1 MPLPLFLKLSA
12 AIIFGIQF
20 LIFAYL
26 YSSHRVPFFRYLLW
40 AWGFFVVAKVS
51 ALSLALVPEAG
62 AGVLAF
68 VADFDGVL
76 ADLAVLAGALA
87 FGWSYRIRWR
97 HAVAAGVCAGV
108 LALLINLPATAGL
121 LETPVRML
129 GGVTFIAAGAA
140 FWVARSRTMSC
151 RAARFLAAS
160 LGLWGAYRVVFPFL
174 EAPPGT
180 DAYLAGHMLFMLFYF
195 LSVFAIII
203 MVLDRARREMAALV
217 EFNETLVDGLG
228 EGVQLVDGDYTIQH
242 ANRWLGDQ
250 FGPVAGRRCYEVLT
264 ADGRQCPGC
273 PMADRERIAAPVRL
287 DVAGPG
293 GRRFLLTC
301 SPLRRPDGHVS
312 LLELVA
318 DVTEQERLRARLTE
332 AERLAAVGELA
343 ASVAHEIRNPLA
355 AIVNAASLLGQE
367 ETLTPGERTGTLDA
381 VKKETRRLNGI
392 LSDFLAF
399 ARPRE
404 VKRLKGDIR
413 HVVDHVAALVREN
426 PACAEGARTVVQVD
440 PAVRPFAFDADQLTQ
455 VLWNVAI
462 NGMQA
467 MDGCGELRIDVA
479 RDNGEVVI
487 AVADT
492 GRGIPPE
499 DRARVFEPFHSR
511 KRGGTGLGLSIARRI
526 VAAHG
531 GRIDVESTVG
541 RGSRFMIRLPADGD

>member
-1 MPLPLFLKLSA
+1 MPVPLFLKLSA

-26 YSSHRVPFFRYLLW
+26 YSSHRVPFFRYLVW
-40 AWGFFVVAKVS
+40 AWGLFVVAKVS
-51 ALSLALVPEAG
+51 ALSVMLVPEASVP
-62 AGVLAF
+62 ALAF

-76 ADLAVLAGALA
+76 ADLTVLAAALA
-87 FGWSYRIRWR
+87 FGWGYRVRWR
-97 HAVAAGVCAGV
+97 HAVAGGAYAAL
-108 LALLINLPATAGL
+108 LALLLYLPGTRAT
-121 LETPVRML
+121 LETPIRML
-129 GGVTFIAAGAA
+129 GGATFVVAGAA

-151 RAARFLAAS
+151 RAARFLSGS
-160 LGLWGAYRVVFPFL
+160 LALWGAYRMAFPFF
-174 EAPPGT
+174 EPPPGT
-180 DAYLAGHMLFMLFYF
+180 DAYLAGHMVFMLFYF

-228 EGVQLVDGDYTIQH
+228 EGVQLVDDGYTIKH
-242 ANRWLGDQ
+242 ANRWLAEQ
-250 FGPVAGRRCYEVLT
+250 FGPVAGKRCYEVLT

-273 PMADRERIAAPVRL
+273 PMVNREQMPAPVRL
-287 DVAGPG
+287 EVAGPA

-301 SPLRRPDGHVS
+301 SPLRRPDGRVS

-318 DVTEQERLRARLTE
+318 DITEQERLRTRLTE

-355 AIVNAASLLGQE
+355 AIVNAASLLEQE
-367 ETLTPGERTGTLDA
+367 ETLTPGERSGTLEA

-413 HVVDHVAALVREN
+413 QVVDHVAALVSEN
-426 PACAEGARTVVQVD
+426 PACAEGAHTIVHVD
-440 PAVRPFAFDADQLTQ
+440 PAVPTFTFDGDQLTQ
-455 VLWNVAI
+455 VLWNIAI

-479 RDNGEVVI
+479 RDNGDVVI
-487 AVADT
+487 AVSDT

-499 DRARVFEPFHSR
+499 DRQRVFEPFYSK

-526 VAAHG
+526 IGAHG

-541 RGSRFMIRLPADGD
+541 RGSRFMIRLPVDGS

>member
-1 MPLPLFLKLSA
+1 MPVPLFLKLSA

-26 YSSHRVPFFRYLLW
+26 YSSHRVRFFRYLVW
-40 AWGFFVVAKVS
+40 AWGLFVVAKVS
-51 ALSLALVPEAG
+51 ALSVALVPEASAG
-62 AGVLAF
+62 ALAF

-76 ADLAVLAGALA
+76 ADLTVLAAALA
-87 FGWSYRIRWR
+87 FGWGYRVRWQ
-97 HAVAAGVCAGV
+97 HALAGSVYAG
-108 LALLINLPATAGL
+108 LLTLLLHLPATADMLG
-121 LETPVRML
+121 TPIRML
-129 GGVTFIAAGAA
+129 GGATFIAAGAT

-151 RAARFLAAS
+151 RAARFLAGS
-160 LGLWGAYRVVFPFL
+160 LGLWGAYRMAFPL
-174 EAPPGT
+174 VEPPPGT
-180 DAYLAGHMLFMLFYF
+180 DAYLAGHMVFMLFYF
-195 LSVFAIII
+195 LTVFAVII

-228 EGVQLVDGDYTIQH
+228 EGVQLVDESYTIQH
-242 ANRWLGDQ
+242 ANRWLADQ

-264 ADGRQCPGC
+264 ADGQQCPGC
-273 PMADRERIAAPVRL
+273 PMTSRAGMSVPVRL
-287 DVAGPG
+287 DVPGPG

-301 SPLRRPDGHVS
+301 SALHRPDGRVS

-355 AIVNAASLLGQE
+355 AIVNAASLLEQE
-367 ETLTPGERTGTLDA
+367 ETLTPGERSGTLDA

-399 ARPRE
+399 ARPRD

-413 HVVDHVAALVREN
+413 QVVEHVAALVGEN
-426 PACAEGARTVVQVD
+426 PACTEGARTIVQVD
-440 PAVRPFAFDADQLTQ
+440 PAVPPFPFDADQLTQ

-467 MDGCGELRIDVA
+467 MGGCGELRIDVG

-499 DRARVFEPFHSR
+499 DRQRMFEPFYSR

-526 VAAHG
+526 ITAHR
-531 GRIDVESTVG
+531 GRIDVESEVG
-541 RGSRFMIRLPADGD
+541 RGTRFLIRLPVDGG

>member
-1 MPLPLFLKLSA
+1 MA
-12 AIIFGIQF
+12 
-20 LIFAYL
+20 
-26 YSSHRVPFFRYLLW
+26 
-40 AWGFFVVAKVS
+40 
-51 ALSLALVPEAG
+51 
-62 AGVLAF
+62 
-68 VADFDGVL
+68 
-76 ADLAVLAGALA
+76 
-87 FGWSYRIRWR
+87 
-97 HAVAAGVCAGV
+97 
-108 LALLINLPATAGL
+108 
-121 LETPVRML
+121 
-129 GGVTFIAAGAA
+129 
-140 FWVARSRTMSC
+140 
-151 RAARFLAAS
+151 
-160 LGLWGAYRVVFPFL
+160 FPFV
-174 EAPPGT
+174 EPPPGT
-180 DAYLAGHMLFMLFYF
+180 DAYLAGHMVFMLFYF

-228 EGVQLVDGDYTIQH
+228 EGVQLVDESYTIQH
-242 ANRWLGDQ
+242 ANRWLADQ

-273 PMADRERIAAPVRL
+273 PMADRARMAAPVRL
-287 DVAGPG
+287 EVAGPS

-301 SPLRRPDGHVS
+301 SALRRPDGRVS

-318 DVTEQERLRARLTE
+318 DITEQERLRARLTE

-355 AIVNAASLLGQE
+355 AIVNAASLLEQE
-367 ETLTPGERTGTLDA
+367 ETLTPGERSGTLDA

-399 ARPRE
+399 ARPRD

-413 HVVDHVAALVREN
+413 QVVDHVAALVREN
-426 PACAEGARTVVQVD
+426 PACAEGARTIVDVD
-440 PAVRPFAFDADQLTQ
+440 PAVPLFAFDADQLTQ

-467 MDGCGELRIDVA
+467 MDGCGELRIDVG

-487 AVADT
+487 TVSDT

-499 DRARVFEPFHSR
+499 DRQRVFEPFYSK

-526 VAAHG
+526 IAAHG

-541 RGSRFMIRLPADGD
+541 WGSRFMIHLPVDGG

>member
-1 MPLPLFLKLSA
+1 MPVPVFLKLSA

-26 YSSHRVPFFRYLLW
+26 YSSHRVPFFRYLVW
-40 AWGFFVVAKVS
+40 AWGLFVVAKVS
-51 ALSLALVPEAG
+51 ALSVALVPG
-62 AGVLAF
+62 ASVGALGF

-76 ADLAVLAGALA
+76 ADLAVLAAALA
-87 FGWSYRIRWR
+87 FGWGYRVRWR
-97 HAVAAGVCAGV
+97 HALAGSAYA
-108 LALLINLPATAGL
+108 ALLTLLMHLPATAGAL
-121 LETPVRML
+121 VTPIRVL
-129 GGVTFIAAGAA
+129 GGATFVAAGAA
-140 FWVARSRTMSC
+140 FWVGRSRTMSC
-151 RAARFLAAS
+151 RAARFLAGS
-160 LGLWGAYRVVFPFL
+160 LGLWGAYRMAFPFL

-180 DAYLAGHMLFMLFYF
+180 DAYLAGHMVFMLFYF

-228 EGVQLVDGDYTIQH
+228 EGVQLVDETYTVQH
-242 ANRWLGDQ
+242 ANRWLADQ

-264 ADGRQCPGC
+264 AAGDRCPGC
-273 PMADRERIAAPVRL
+273 PMADRERMAAPVRL

-301 SPLRRPDGHVS
+301 SPLRRPDGQVS
-312 LLELVA
+312 ILELVA
-318 DVTEQERLRARLTE
+318 DITEQERLRARLTE

-355 AIVNAASLLGQE
+355 AIVNAASLLEQE
-367 ETLTPGERTGTLDA
+367 EMLTPAERSGTLDA

-413 HVVDHVAALVREN
+413 QVVDHVAALVREN
-426 PACAEGARTVVQVD
+426 PACAEGAHTIVEVD
-440 PAVRPFAFDADQLTQ
+440 PAVPPFAFDADQLTQ

-467 MDGCGELRIDVA
+467 MDGCGELRIDVG

-487 AVADT
+487 TVSDT

-499 DRARVFEPFHSR
+499 DRQRVFEPFYSK

-526 VAAHG
+526 IAAHG
-531 GRIDVESTVG
+531 GRIDVESTLG
-541 RGSRFMIRLPADGD
+541 WGSRFMIRLPVDGG

>member
-1 MPLPLFLKLSA
+1 MPVPLFLKLSA

-26 YSSHRVPFFRYLLW
+26 YSSHRVPFFRYLVW
-40 AWGFFVVAKVS
+40 AWGLFVVAKVS
-51 ALSLALVPEAG
+51 ALSVVLVPEAG
-62 AGVLAF
+62 AGIFAL

-76 ADLAVLAGALA
+76 ADLAVLAAALA
-87 FGWSYRIRWR
+87 FGWGYRVRWR
-97 HAVAAGVCAGV
+97 HALAAGVWAG
-108 LALLINLPATAGL
+108 ALTLLMHLPASGPL
-121 LETPVRML
+121 LETPLRVL
-129 GGVTFIAAGAA
+129 GGLTFVVAGAT

-151 RAARFLAAS
+151 RAARFLAGS
-160 LGLWGAYRVVFPFL
+160 LGLWGAYRMVFPFL
-174 EAPPGT
+174 DAPPGT
-180 DAYLAGHMLFMLFYF
+180 DAYLAANMVFILFYF

-228 EGVQLVDGDYTIQH
+228 DGVQLVDGSFTVQH
-242 ANRWLGDQ
+242 ANRWLVEQ

-273 PMADRERIAAPVRL
+273 PMAERARLAAPVRL

-293 GRRFLLTC
+293 GRRLHLTC
-301 SPLRRPDGHVS
+301 SPLRRPDGRVS
-312 LLELVA
+312 LLELVS

-355 AIVNAASLLGQE
+355 AIVNAASLLERE
-367 ETLTPGERTGTLDA
+367 ETLTPGERSGTLDA

-404 VKRLKGDIR
+404 VKRLRGDIR
-413 HVVDHVAALVREN
+413 QVVDHVAALVREN
-426 PACAEGARTVVQVD
+426 PACAEGARTIVQVD
-440 PAVRPFAFDADQLTQ
+440 PTVPPFTFDADQLTQ

-479 RDNGEVVI
+479 RDNGDVVI
-487 AVADT
+487 AVSDT

-499 DRARVFEPFHSR
+499 DRLRVFEPFYSR

-531 GRIDVESTVG
+531 GRIDVQSTVG
-541 RGSRFMIRLPADGD
+541 VGSRFTIRLPVDGH

>member
-1 MPLPLFLKLSA
+1 MPVPLFLKLSA

-26 YSSHRVPFFRYLLW
+26 YSSHRVPFFRYLVW
-40 AWGFFVVAKVS
+40 AWGLFVIAKVS
-51 ALSLALVPEAG
+51 ALSVMLVPEASVP
-62 AGVLAF
+62 ALAF

-76 ADLAVLAGALA
+76 ADLAVLAAALA
-87 FGWSYRIRWR
+87 FGWGYRVRWR
-97 HAVAAGVCAGV
+97 HAVAGGAYAG
-108 LALLINLPATAGL
+108 LQALLLHLPATAGAF
-121 LETPVRML
+121 ETPIRML
-129 GGVTFIAAGAA
+129 GGATFVVAGAT

-151 RAARFLAAS
+151 RASRFLAGS
-160 LGLWGAYRVVFPFL
+160 LGLWGLYRMAFPFF
-174 EAPPGT
+174 EPTPGT
-180 DAYLAGHMLFMLFYF
+180 DAYLASHMVFMLFYF

-228 EGVQLVDGDYTIQH
+228 EGVQLVDESYTIQH
-242 ANRWLGDQ
+242 ANRWLADQ

-264 ADGRQCPGC
+264 ADGKQCPGC
-273 PMADRERIAAPVRL
+273 PMVDRARMSAPVRL
-287 DVAGPG
+287 AVAGPDS
-293 GRRFLLTC
+293 RRFLLTC
-301 SPLRRPDGHVS
+301 SALRRPDGRIS

-355 AIVNAASLLGQE
+355 AIVNAASLLEQE
-367 ETLTPGERTGTLDA
+367 ETLTPGERSGTLEA

-399 ARPRE
+399 ARPRD

-413 HVVDHVAALVREN
+413 QVVDHVAALVSEN
-426 PACAEGARTVVQVD
+426 PACSEGARTIVKVD
-440 PAVRPFAFDADQLTQ
+440 PAVPPFAFDADQLTQ

-467 MDGCGELRIDVA
+467 MDGCGELHIDVA
-479 RDNGEVVI
+479 RDNGDVVI
-487 AVADT
+487 AVSDT

-499 DRARVFEPFHSR
+499 DRQRVFEPFYSK

-526 VAAHG
+526 IAAHR
-531 GRIDVESTVG
+531 GRIDVESTLG
-541 RGSRFMIRLPADGD
+541 QGSRFMIRLPVDGG

>member
-1 MPLPLFLKLSA
+1 MPVPLFLKLSA

-26 YSSHRVPFFRYLLW
+26 YSSHRVPFFRYLVW
-40 AWGFFVVAKVS
+40 AWGFFVVSKVS
-51 ALSLALVPEAG
+51 ALSAALIPDAGGSVLAL
-62 AGVLAF
+62 

-76 ADLAVLAGALA
+76 ADLAVVAAALA
-87 FGWSYRIRWR
+87 FGWGYRVRWR
-97 HAVAAGVCAGV
+97 HALAGGVYAG
-108 LALLINLPATAGL
+108 LLTLLTHLPATAGA
-121 LETPVRML
+121 LEGPIRML
-129 GGVTFIAAGAA
+129 GGLTFIAAGAA
-140 FWVARSRTMSC
+140 FWLACSRAASC
-151 RAARFLAAS
+151 RATRFLAGS
-160 LGLWGAYRVVFPFL
+160 LALWGGYRVAFPFL
-174 EAPPGT
+174 EAQPGT
-180 DAYLAGHMLFMLFYF
+180 DAYVAGHMLFMLFYF

-228 EGVQLVDGDYTIQH
+228 EGVQLVDDAYTIQH
-242 ANRWLGDQ
+242 ANRWLVDQ

-264 ADGRQCPGC
+264 ADGRECRGC
-273 PMADRERIAAPVRL
+273 PMGERERIAAPVRL
-287 DVAGPG
+287 DVSGPG

-301 SPLRRPDGHVS
+301 SPLRRPDGRVS
-312 LLELVA
+312 ILELVA

-343 ASVAHEIRNPLA
+343 TSVAHEIRNPLA
-355 AIVNAASLLGQE
+355 AIVNAASLLGQG
-367 ETLTPGERTGTLDA
+367 ETLTTAERTGTLDA

-413 HVVDHVAALVREN
+413 QVVDHVAALVREN
-426 PACAEGARTVVQVD
+426 PACTEGARTIVRVD
-440 PAVRPFAFDADQLTQ
+440 PAVPLFAFDADQLTQ

-479 RDNGEVVI
+479 RDNGDVVI
-487 AVADT
+487 AVSDT

-499 DRARVFEPFHSR
+499 DRRRVFEPFYSK

-531 GRIDVESTVG
+531 GRIEVESTMGVG
-541 RGSRFMIRLPADGD
+541 TRFMIHLPVDGD

>member
-1 MPLPLFLKLSA
+1 MPVPLFLKLSA
-12 AIIFGIQF
+12 AIIFSIQF

-26 YSSHRVPFFRYLLW
+26 YSSHRVPFFRYLVW
-40 AWGFFVVAKVS
+40 AWGLLVVAKVS
-51 ALSLALVPEAG
+51 TLCVALVPEAG
-62 AGVLAF
+62 GSALAF

-76 ADLAVLAGALA
+76 ADLSVVAAALA
-87 FGWSYRIRWR
+87 FGWGYRLQWR
-97 HAVAAGVCAGV
+97 HALGGAAYAGF
-108 LALLINLPATAGL
+108 LALLLRLPATASA
-121 LETPVRML
+121 LETPIRVL
-129 GGVTFIAAGAA
+129 GGLTFMAAGAA
-140 FWVARSRTMSC
+140 FWVARHRTRSC
-151 RAARFLAAS
+151 RAVRFLGGS
-160 LGLWGAYRVVFPFL
+160 LGLWGGYRVIFPFL
-174 EAPPGT
+174 ALEPGT
-180 DAYLAGHMLFMLFYF
+180 EAHIAAHMLFMLFYF

-228 EGVQLVDGDYTIQH
+228 EGVQLVDEDYTIQH
-242 ANRWLGDQ
+242 ANRWLVDQ
-250 FGPVAGRRCYEVLT
+250 FGAVAGRRCYEVL
-264 ADGRQCPGC
+264 ASDGRQCPGC
-273 PMADRERIAAPVRL
+273 PMAEREVIAAPVRL

-301 SPLRRPDGHVS
+301 SPLRSPDGRVS

-332 AERLAAVGELA
+332 AERMAAVGELA

-355 AIVNAASLLGQE
+355 AIVNAASLLDQE
-367 ETLTPGERTGTLDA
+367 ETLTPGERNGTLDA

-404 VKRLKGDIR
+404 VKRLKGDVR
-413 HVVDHVAALVREN
+413 QVVEHVAALVREN
-426 PACAEGARTVVQVD
+426 PACAEGARTIVQVD
-440 PAVRPFAFDADQLTQ
+440 PDVPSFAFDADQLTQ

-467 MDGCGELRIDVA
+467 MDGCGELRINVS
-479 RDNGEVVI
+479 RDNGEVVVT
-487 AVADT
+487 VADT

-499 DRARVFEPFHSR
+499 DRQRVFEPFYSK

-526 VAAHG
+526 IAAHG
-531 GRIDVESTVG
+531 GRIDVESIVG
-541 RGSRFMIRLPADGD
+541 WGSRFMIRLPLDGS